1 MRRLLW
7 PLFIGFTG
15 LWALVILYQPH
26 EARLPSLKRARAIQW
41 VLTAH
46 WLEELFYQRHGEYI
60 ACDDRKAWCGE
71 RLSWM
76 AYTRRME
83 GWQFEVTSNG
93 QDFTAWAR
101 GPEETWKLER
111 GGVPVRISE
120 GQAPAVRESGPALA
134 P

>member
-7 PLFIGFTG
+7 PLYVLVTSA
-15 LWALVILYQPH
+15 WAVLVLYQPH
-26 EARLPSLKRARAIQW
+26 AARLPSLKRARAIQW

-60 ACDDRKAWCGE
+60 ACDDVKAYCGE

-76 AYTRRME
+76 AYTRRMD
-83 GWQFEVTSNG
+83 GWRFEVTSDG
-93 QDFTAWAR
+93 QHFTAWAR

-111 GGVPVRISE
+111 GGEPVRIE
-120 GQAPAVRESGPALA
+120 EVPVELKRESGSELVP
-134 P
+134 